1 MSKANHVAVSFL
13 LPGLLLLAGCRGT
26 VGDPSEKVG
35 ITFSIL
41 ETDTRTTVTSGE
53 RNVDRWTLML
63 FRDGRLID
71 VGTAGSNSPIQ
82 CSLEAGSY
90 TAYAIANP
98 PPSFR
103 PESYSSFAKFSKAE
117 SDLRDNSLSQLVMFG
132 SRTISVSSQNDRPQT
147 IGVNRL
153 VAKVGIQKISTD
165 FTDPDLQ
172 AKTFRLKAI
181 YLTNCYGKTLLRS
194 DENAS
199 EMDSDASCWYN
210 RMGFHTD
217 NGVDDLLSDR
227 GIDFMITASSPY
239 VQEHHYYCYPNQIE
253 QDSRSGSWSVRHT
266 RLVLEADISG
276 KTYFYP
282 ITLPTMQRNK
292 TYIVEEAIIQKLG
305 STDPEREEPGSID
318 VVFDTSTGDWDSA
331 YTVHENS

>member
-13 LPGLLLLAGCRGT
+13 LPGLLLFAGCRGMD
-26 VGDPSEKVG
+26 GDPSEKVD

-41 ETDTRTTVTSGE
+41 GTDTRTTVTSGE

-63 FRDGRLID
+63 FREGRLIG
-71 VGTAGSNSPIQ
+71 VGTSGSNSPIQ

-90 TAYAIANP
+90 SAYAIANP

-117 SDLRDNSLSQLVMFG
+117 SNLRDNSLSQLVMFG

-165 FTDPDLQ
+165 FTDPALQ

-194 DENAS
+194 DENGS

-292 TYIVEEAIIQKLG
+292 TYIVEEAIIRKLG
-305 STDPEREEPGSID
+305 SIDPEKDEPGSID
-318 VVFDTSTGDWDSA
+318 VVFDTSTGDWDPV

>member
-1 MSKANHVAVSFL
+1 MSKANHVAVSIL
-13 LPGLLLLAGCRGT
+13 LPGLLLFAGCRGT
-26 VGDPSEKVG
+26 VGDPSEKVD
-35 ITFSIL
+35 IAFSIL
-41 ETDTRTTVTSGE
+41 GADTRTTVTTGE
-53 RNVDRWTLML
+53 RSVDRWTLML
-63 FRDGRLID
+63 YRDGKLVDI
-71 VGTAGSNSPIQ
+71 GTSGSNSPIQ

-90 TAYAIANP
+90 SAYAIANP

-103 PESYSSFAKFSKAE
+103 PETYSSFAKFSKAE

-132 SRTISVSSQNDRPQT
+132 NRTISVSSQNDRPQT
-147 IGVNRL
+147 IGVDRL
-153 VAKVGIQKISTD
+153 VAKVGIRKISID
-165 FTDPDLQ
+165 FTDPVLQ

-181 YLTNCYGKTLLRS
+181 YLTNCYGKTHLKS

-210 RMGFHTD
+210 RMGFHSD
-217 NGVDDLLSDR
+217 AGVDALLADQ
-227 GIDFMITASSPY
+227 GIDILITSSAPH
-239 VQEHHYYCYPNQIE
+239 VQEHHFYCYPNQTE

-282 ITLPTMQRNK
+282 IILPTMQRNK
-292 TYIVEEAIIQKLG
+292 TYIVEEAIIRKLG
-305 STDPEREEPGSID
+305 SSDPEKDEPGSID
-318 VVFDTSTGDWDSA
+318 VVFDTSTGDWNPE

>member
-1 MSKANHVAVSFL
+1 MSKANHVAVLFL

-26 VGDPSEKVG
+26 AGDPSEKVD

-41 ETDTRTTVTSGE
+41 GADTRTTVTTGE
-53 RNVDRWTLML
+53 RSVDRWTLML
-63 FRDGRLID
+63 FREGRLID
-71 VGTAGSNSPIQ
+71 VETSGSNSPIQ

-90 TAYAIANP
+90 SACAIANP
-98 PPSFR
+98 PSSFR
-103 PESYSSFAKFSKAE
+103 PEAYSSFAKFSKAE

-132 SRTISVSSQNDRPQT
+132 SRTISVSSQNDRPQS

-153 VAKVGIQKISTD
+153 VAKVGIRKISID
-165 FTDPDLQ
+165 FTDPALQ

-181 YLTNCYGKTLLRS
+181 YLTNCYGKTHLRS

-199 EMDSDASCWYN
+199 EIDSDA
-210 RMGFHTD
+210 
-217 NGVDDLLSDR
+217 
-227 GIDFMITASSPY
+227 GIDALLADQGIDIMITASTPY
-239 VQEHHYYCYPNQIE
+239 VQEHHFYCYPNQTE
-253 QDSRSGSWSVRHT
+253 QDSRSESWSVRHT
-266 RLVLEADISG
+266 RLVLEAEISG

-292 TYIVEEAIIQKLG
+292 TYIVEEAIIRKLG
-305 STDPEREEPGSID
+305 STDPEKDEPGAID
-318 VVFDTSTGDWDSA
+318 VVFDTSIGDWDPT

>member
-1 MSKANHVAVSFL
+1 MSKANHVTVSFL

-26 VGDPSEKVG
+26 VGDPSEKVD

-41 ETDTRTTVTSGE
+41 GADTRTTVTSGE
-53 RNVDRWTLML
+53 RSVDRWTLML
-63 FRDGRLID
+63 FREGRLVDI
-71 VGTAGSNSPIQ
+71 GTSGSNSPIQ

-90 TAYAIANP
+90 SAYAIANP

-153 VAKVGIQKISTD
+153 VAKVGIRKISID
-165 FTDPDLQ
+165 FTDPALQ

-181 YLTNCYGKTLLRS
+181 YLTNCYGKTHLRS
-194 DENAS
+194 DENAA

-210 RMGFHTD
+210 RMGFHSD
-217 NGVDDLLSDR
+217 AGVDALLADQ
-227 GIDFMITASSPY
+227 GISIMITASAPY
-239 VQEHHYYCYPNQIE
+239 VQEHHFYCYPNQTE
-253 QDSRSGSWSVRHT
+253 QDSRSGSWSARHT
-266 RLVLEADISG
+266 RLVLEAEISG

-292 TYIVEEAIIQKLG
+292 TYIVEEAIIRKLG
-305 STDPEREEPGSID
+305 STDPEKDEPGSID
-318 VVFDTSTGDWDSA
+318 VVFDTSTGDWDPA

>member
-1 MSKANHVAVSFL
+1 MSKANHVAVSIL

-26 VGDPSEKVG
+26 VGDPSEKVD

-41 ETDTRTTVTSGE
+41 EADTRTTVTSGE
-53 RNVDRWTLML
+53 RSVDRWTLML
-63 FRDGRLID
+63 FREGRLID
-71 VGTAGSNSPIQ
+71 VETSGSNSPIQ

-90 TAYAIANP
+90 SAYAIANP
-98 PPSFR
+98 PSSFR
-103 PESYSSFAKFSKAE
+103 PEAYSSFAKFSQAE

-132 SRTISVSSQNDRPQT
+132 NRTISVSSQNDRPQT
-147 IGVNRL
+147 IGVDRL
-153 VAKVGIQKISTD
+153 VAKVGIRKISID
-165 FTDPDLQ
+165 FTDPVLQ

-181 YLTNCYGKTLLRS
+181 YLTNCYGKTHLKS

-210 RMGFHTD
+210 RMGFHSD
-217 NGVDDLLSDR
+217 AGVDALLADQ
-227 GIDFMITASSPY
+227 GIDILITSSAPH
-239 VQEHHYYCYPNQIE
+239 VQEHHFYCYPNQTE

-292 TYIVEEAIIQKLG
+292 TYIVEEAIIRNLG
-305 STDPEREEPGSID
+305 SSDPEKDEPGSID
-318 VVFDTSTGDWDSA
+318 VVFDTSTGDWNPE